1 MEGTSP
7 KDKLD
12 SAYWPALQKNWMLWP
27 IVQAINFKF
36 VPLAGRVLVV
46 NVVSLGRLVY
56 AFSQGRLTQSSR
68 MELLSE
74 LYQQPG

>member
-27 IVQAINFKF
+27 VVQAINFKF
-36 VPLAGRVLVV
+36 VPLDHRVLVV
-46 NVVSLGRLVY
+46 NFVSLGTFVC
-56 AFSQGRLTQSSR
+56 AFWQEKLAD
-68 MELLSE
+68 
-74 LYQQPG
+74 